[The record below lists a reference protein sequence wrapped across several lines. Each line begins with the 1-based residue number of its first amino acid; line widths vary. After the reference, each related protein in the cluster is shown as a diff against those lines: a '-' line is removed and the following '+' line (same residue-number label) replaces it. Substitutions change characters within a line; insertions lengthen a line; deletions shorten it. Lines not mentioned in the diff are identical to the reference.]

1 MGWIK
6 GRYYV
11 RKVRKDGRVTSV
23 YIGGGAAGAEAAAC
37 DAQQRAERCARAE
50 AQRAHWT
57 RWQALDRLLQHLFD
71 AVEQLLR
78 ATLHQAGYHYHR
90 GQWRKRREPRPPQR
104 GEPSGPDPP
113 PGLG

>member
-23 YIGGGAAGAEAAAC
+23 YVGGGRAGAAAAAH
-37 DAQQRAERCARAE
+37 DAQQRAERRARAD
-50 AQRAHWT
+50 AQRAQWIG
-57 RWQALDRLLQHLFD
+57 WQELDTLLQFFYD

-78 ATLHQAGYHYHR
+78 DTLRAAGYHYHR
-90 GQWRKRREPRPPQR
+90 GEWRKRREPPPHNRPKGDGHR
-104 GEPSGPDPP
+104 GSC
-113 PGLG
+113 